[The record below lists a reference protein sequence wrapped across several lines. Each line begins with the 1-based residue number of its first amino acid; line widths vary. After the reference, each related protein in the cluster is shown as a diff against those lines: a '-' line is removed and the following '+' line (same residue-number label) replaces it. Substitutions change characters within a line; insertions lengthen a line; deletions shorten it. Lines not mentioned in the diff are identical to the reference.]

1 MCYADPL
8 MVNVAANYQNIR
20 ARIGEAAARVGR
32 DPNSVKL
39 LAAAKSQSV
48 EAISAAIAG
57 GVALI
62 GENYVQEA
70 QEKKTR
76 LSEPAEWHMIGH
88 LQRNKA
94 KLAVQLFDLI
104 ESLDGIALAREL
116 DKEGRNRGKKVRVFV
131 EINVAG
137 EESKS
142 GIAKSAVASLMEG
155 VAGLSHLRVEG
166 LMTVPPFR
174 ENLEDVR
181 PYFRELRELKDQL
194 NALGLP
200 NVELKELS
208 MGMTHDYTV
217 AIEEGATIVRVGTA
231 LFGPRKA

>member
-1 MCYADPL
+1 

-70 QEKKTR
+70 QEKKAR

-88 LQRNKA
+88 LQRNKS

-116 DKEGRNRGKKVRVFV
+116 DKEGRSRGKRVRVFV
-131 EINVAG
+131 EVNVAG

-155 VAGLSHLRVEG
+155 VAELSHLRIEG

-194 NALGLP
+194 NALELP
-200 NVELKELS
+200 NIELKELS

>member
-1 MCYADPL
+1 
-8 MVNVAANYQNIR
+8 MVDVAANYQNIR
-20 ARIGEAAARVGR
+20 ARMGEAAARVGR
-32 DPNSVKL
+32 DANSVKL
-39 LAAAKSQSV
+39 LAAAKAQSV
-48 EAISAAIAG
+48 ESIRAAIAG

-70 QEKKTR
+70 REKKVR

-116 DKEGRNRGKKVRVFV
+116 DKEGRSCGRKVRVFV
-131 EINVAG
+131 EVNVAG
-137 EESKS
+137 DESKS
-142 GIAKSAVASLMEG
+142 GIAKSAVAALMEG
-155 VAGLSHLRVEG
+155 VVGLSHLCIEG

-181 PYFRELRELKDQL
+181 PYFRELRELRDQL

>member
-1 MCYADPL
+1 
-8 MVNVAANYQNIR
+8 
-20 ARIGEAAARVGR
+20 
-32 DPNSVKL
+32 
-39 LAAAKSQSV
+39 
-48 EAISAAIAG
+48 
-57 GVALI
+57 VALI

-70 QEKKTR
+70 QEKKAR
-76 LSEPAEWHMIGH
+76 LNEPAEWHMIGH

-116 DKEGRNRGKKVRVFV
+116 DKEGRSRGKRVRVFV
-131 EINVAG
+131 EVNVAG

-155 VAGLSHLRVEG
+155 VAELSHLRIEG

-194 NALGLP
+194 NAVGLP